1 LRSGYSK
8 GYCIMERT
16 SGSAW
21 TPRTINPSEAPG
33 VEDAS
38 VAAGPAARRAPLA
51 DSSKL
56 GGLPKRARTGPTGGA
71 PAKPDDAETASAD
84 RPLTLLGRHEAA
96 LRHANENG
104 GIEHVTGVAVALQT
118 LDTSRSEAV
127 PPLMLSFSES
137 ALRGAREAAPELQ
150 RVLNV
155 ETGKLPSD
163 WIDRLHSL
171 GCVAIDL
178 DHTDISPEII
188 KTAHEGGFRIMCYT
202 VNDLDRMRQLFS
214 WGIDSVV
221 TDMIHE
227 IAPDACL
234 RWDKK
239 AGTGSDGTPQ
249 DAYDLPPWH
258 CPELV
263 AHRFSGKTEP
273 REFRI
278 APENTLAG
286 ARETVR
292 YGYRAAEY
300 DVNITTDPVPVPFA
314 MHDETLQRTTDG
326 SGPSARPWS
335 ELALLH
341 AGSRHSQKYADE
353 PIPTDL
359 ELATY
364 LVRHGVQRLVEIKP
378 MPD

>member
-1 LRSGYSK
+1 MK
-8 GYCIMERT
+8 RT
-16 SGSAW
+16 SGSSS
-21 TPRTINPSEAPG
+21 TPHNIVPAPG
-33 VEDAS
+33 VEDA
-38 VAAGPAARRAPLA
+38 VPTAVPAARGASLP
-51 DSSKL
+51 DSPQL
-56 GGLPKRARTGPTGGA
+56 GGLPKRARTGPAGGV
-71 PAKPDDAETASAD
+71 PGKSDDAETARAA

-96 LRHANENG
+96 LRHASEHEG
-104 GIEHVTGVAVALQT
+104 GEYFTGVAVALQT

-155 ETGKLPSD
+155 ETGKLPRD
-163 WIDRLHSL
+163 WIDRLHAL

-178 DHTDISPEII
+178 DHNDISPEII
-188 KTAHEGGFRIMCYT
+188 KTAHEAGFRIMCYT
-202 VNDLDRMRQLFS
+202 VNDLGRMKRLFS

-227 IAPDACL
+227 IAPDACR
-234 RWDKK
+234 RWDNI
-239 AGTGSDGTPQ
+239 AGGGSDGKAK

-263 AHRFSGKTEP
+263 AHRFSGKTDP
-273 REFRI
+273 VEFRI

-286 ARETVR
+286 AREMVR
-292 YGYRAAEY
+292 HGYSAAEY
-300 DVNITTDPVPVPFA
+300 DVNVTTDLVPVPFA

-335 ELALLH
+335 ELARLH

-359 ELATY
+359 ELAAY
-364 LVRHGVQRLVEIKP
+364 LAQHGIQRLVEIKP
-378 MPD
+378 MPDL

>member
-1 LRSGYSK
+1 
-8 GYCIMERT
+8 MERT
-16 SGSAW
+16 SDSSP
-21 TPRTINPSEAPG
+21 TPRNIDRAPSVKEAFLTA
-33 VEDAS
+33 V
-38 VAAGPAARRAPLA
+38 PAATAASLP
-51 DSSKL
+51 DSPRL
-56 GGLPKRARTGPTGGA
+56 DGLPKRARTGPAGGVR
-71 PAKPDDAETASAD
+71 AKPDDAETASAA

-96 LRHANENG
+96 LRHARENG
-104 GIEHVTGVAVALQT
+104 GREYFTGVAVALQT

-155 ETGKLPSD
+155 ETGKLPRD
-163 WIDRLHSL
+163 WIDRLHAL
-171 GCVAIDL
+171 GCVAVDL
-178 DHTDISPEII
+178 DHKDLSPQII
-188 KTAHEGGFRIMCYT
+188 NMAHEEGFRIMCYT
-202 VNDLDRMRQLFS
+202 VNDLGRMKRLFS

-227 IAPDACL
+227 IAPDACR
-234 RWDKK
+234 RWDNK
-239 AGTGSDGTPQ
+239 AGGGSDGKAK

-273 REFRI
+273 DEFRI

-286 ARETVR
+286 AREMVR
-292 YGYRAAEY
+292 RGYGAAEY
-300 DVNITTDPVPVPFA
+300 DLNVSTDWVPVPFA
-314 MHDETLQRTTDG
+314 MHDETLERTTDG
-326 SGPSARPWS
+326 SGPSSRPWS

-341 AGSRHSQKYADE
+341 AGSRHSQKYAGE

-359 ELATY
+359 ELAAY
-364 LVRHGVQRLVEIKP
+364 LAEHYILRLVEIKP
-378 MPD
+378 SPDLTELAGRGAGTML